1 MPLPT
6 GLRALS
12 HRDFRVFWS
21 GQIVSLV
28 GTWMQRVGQA
38 WLVLE
43 LTNSAFKL
51 GIISAL
57 QFAPV
62 LLFSVPAGAIV
73 DRVPKRRLL
82 VATQSVLM
90 LQAFVLTALVW
101 TARVRYWHVAVLATV
116 YGLANAFDIPTRQAF
131 VADMVTKRDLMN
143 AIALNSAMFNAAR
156 LIGPAVAGLLIARYG
171 LAQAFL
177 LNAVSFI
184 AVIVALSFLRAD
196 GAPHPSPGTTMFE
209 KIRGGLQYV
218 GATPVIGFVLA
229 LLLSVGFF
237 VINFNVL
244 VPLITK
250 QVLHAGAREFG
261 WLMASLGGGAIA
273 GALSLAYLIQGRPPI
288 ALPVAAGLAVS
299 AGTIVLAAVE
309 RFPTAV
315 GLLIVIGFSQIVF
328 QASCNTMLQVTVP
341 DALRGR
347 IMSFYALVFAGATP
361 LGSLAVGSI
370 AEKFGVSGACALGGA
385 GGVLSVAILT
395 SLWTWGPRHGRV
407 IDMGASTWPPYPPTL
422 GASRETRDAPRK

>member
-1 MPLPT
+1 MSWPT
-6 GLRALS
+6 GLRALR

-43 LTNSAFKL
+43 LTDSAFKL
-51 GIISAL
+51 GVISAL

-62 LLFSVPAGAIV
+62 LFFSVPAGAIV

-82 VATQSVLM
+82 VVTQTVLM
-90 LQAFVLTALVW
+90 LQAFALTALVW

-116 YGLANAFDIPTRQAF
+116 YGLANAFDLPTRQAF
-131 VADMVTKRDLMN
+131 VASMVVKQDLMN

-156 LIGPAVAGLLIARYG
+156 LVGPAVAGLLIARYG
-171 LAQAFL
+171 LAQAFF
-177 LNAVSFI
+177 LNGVSFI
-184 AVIVALSFLRAD
+184 AVILALSALRAD
-196 GAPHPSPGTTMFE
+196 GEPHPSPGTTMAE
-209 KIRGGLQYV
+209 KIRGGLEY
-218 GATPVIGFVLA
+218 AARTPVIGFVLA

-250 QVLHAGAREFG
+250 QVLHAGASEFG
-261 WLMASLGGGAIA
+261 WLMASLGAGAIGGALCLA
-273 GALSLAYLIQGRPPI
+273 SLVQGRPPI
-288 ALPVAAGLAVS
+288 ALPVAAGFAVS
-299 AGTIVLAAVE
+299 AGSIALAMVE
-309 RFPTAV
+309 RFQTAV
-315 GLLIVIGFSQIVF
+315 ALLFVIGFSQIVF

-347 IMSFYALVFAGATP
+347 IMSLYALVFAGATP

-370 AEKFGVSGACALGGA
+370 AEHLGTPTACALGGA
-385 GGVLSVAILT
+385 GGLLSVAVLT
-395 SLWTWGPRHGRV
+395 VVWRSWGSRAESAARARTDPT
-407 IDMGASTWPPYPPTL
+407 STGEL
-422 GASRETRDAPRK
+422 

>member
-1 MPLPT
+1 MPLPA
-6 GLRALS
+6 GLRALG

-21 GQIVSLV
+21 GQLVSLV

-43 LTNSAFKL
+43 LTNSPFKL

-57 QFAPV
+57 QFTPV
-62 LLFSVPAGAIV
+62 LFFSVPAGVIV

-82 VATQSVLM
+82 IVTQSVLM

-116 YGLANAFDIPTRQAF
+116 YGLANAFDLPTRQAF
-131 VADMVTKRDLMN
+131 VASLVARQDLMN

-156 LIGPAVAGLLIARYG
+156 LVGPAVAGLLIARYG
-171 LAQAFL
+171 LGQAFF
-177 LNAVSFI
+177 LNALSFI
-184 AVIVALSFLRAD
+184 AVIAALSALHT
-196 GAPHPSPGTTMFE
+196 GGEPHPSPGTTMIE
-209 KIRGGLQYV
+209 KIRGGLDYA
-218 GATPVIGFVLA
+218 GRTPVIAFVLA
-229 LLLSVGFF
+229 LLLLVGVF

-250 QVLHAGAREFG
+250 HVLHAGASEFG
-261 WLMASLGGGAIA
+261 WLMASLGAGAIA
-273 GALSLAYLIQGRPPI
+273 GALCLASLTQGRPPI
-288 ALPVAAGLAVS
+288 AVPIAAGFVVS
-299 AGTIVLAAVE
+299 AGTIALATVGRFSTTAALLVVL
-309 RFPTAV
+309 
-315 GLLIVIGFSQIVF
+315 GFSQIVF

-347 IMSFYALVFAGATP
+347 IMSLYALVFAGTTP

-370 AEKFGVSGACALGGA
+370 AEHLGTPAACALGG
-385 GGVLSVAILT
+385 GGGLVSVTMLTVL
-395 SLWTWGPRHGRV
+395 WRYRGHGTR
-407 IDMGASTWPPYPPTL
+407 PPL
-422 GASRETRDAPRK
+422 RRA

>member
-1 MPLPT
+1 MPFPT

-21 GQIVSLV
+21 GQIVSLI

-43 LTNSAFKL
+43 LTNSAFRL

-62 LLFSVPAGAIV
+62 LLFSVPAGVVV
-73 DRVPKRRLL
+73 DRVAKRRLL
-82 VATQSVLM
+82 VITQTVLM

-101 TARVRYWHVAVLATV
+101 TSRVRYWHVAVLATV
-116 YGLANAFDIPTRQAF
+116 YGLANAFDIPARQAF
-131 VADMVTKRDLMN
+131 VASMVARRDLMN

-156 LIGPAVAGLLIARYG
+156 LVGPAVAGLLIARYG

-177 LNAVSFI
+177 LNAVSFV
-184 AVIVALSFLRAD
+184 AVILALSALRTD
-196 GAPHPSPGTTMFE
+196 GAPEPSPGTTIVD
-209 KIRGGLQYV
+209 KILDGLRYAA
-218 GATPVIGFVLA
+218 ATPVIGFVLA

-250 QVLHAGAREFG
+250 HVLHADASEFG

-273 GALSLAYLIQGRPPI
+273 GALSLAHLGQGRPPV
-288 ALPVAAGLAVS
+288 ALPVAAGFVVS
-299 AGTIVLAAVE
+299 AGTIALATVG

-315 GLLIVIGFSQIVF
+315 ALLVVIGFSQIVF

-347 IMSFYALVFAGATP
+347 IMSLYALVFAGATP

-370 AEKFGVSGACALGGA
+370 AERFGTPAACALGGG
-385 GGVLSVAILT
+385 GGVLSVALL
-395 SLWTWGPRHGRV
+395 SVLWR
-407 IDMGASTWPPYPPTL
+407 
-422 GASRETRDAPRK
+422 SRRRRARPSGET

>member
-1 MPLPT
+1 MPWPT
-6 GLRALS
+6 GFRALR

-21 GQIVSLV
+21 GQLVSLV

-62 LLFSVPAGAIV
+62 LFFSVPAGAIV

-82 VATQSVLM
+82 IVTQLVLM
-90 LQAFVLTALVW
+90 LQAFALTGLVW
-101 TARVRYWHVAVLATV
+101 TGHVRYWHVAILATV
-116 YGLANAFDIPTRQAF
+116 YGLANAFDLPTRQAF
-131 VADMVTKRDLMN
+131 VASMVVKEDLMN

-156 LIGPAVAGLLIARYG
+156 LVGPAVAGLLIARYG
-171 LAQAFL
+171 LAHAFF
-177 LNAVSFI
+177 LNGLSFI
-184 AVIVALSFLRAD
+184 AVIVALSALRAE
-196 GAPHPSPGTTMFE
+196 GEPHPSPGTTLAD
-209 KIRGGLQYV
+209 KIRGGFEY
-218 GATPVIGFVLA
+218 AARTPVIGFVLA
-229 LLLSVGFF
+229 LLLMVGFF

-250 QVLHAGAREFG
+250 QVLHAGASEFG
-261 WLMASLGGGAIA
+261 WLMASLGAGAIV
-273 GALSLAYLIQGRPPI
+273 GALSLASMIQGRPPVS
-288 ALPVAAGLAVS
+288 LPIAAGVVVS
-299 AGTIVLAAVE
+299 AGSLVLATVG

-315 GLLIVIGFSQIVF
+315 VVLFVIGFAQIVF

-347 IMSFYALVFAGATP
+347 IMSLYALVFAGATP
-361 LGSLAVGSI
+361 LGSLAVGVI
-370 AEKFGVSGACALGGA
+370 AEHLGTPAACALGGA
-385 GGVLSVAILT
+385 GGLVSVAVLSMMWRARWSVAGTPARARTDPT
-395 SLWTWGPRHGRV
+395 STGE
-407 IDMGASTWPPYPPTL
+407 I
-422 GASRETRDAPRK
+422 